1 MVASPQQTLTST
13 AAAVLDTIRS
23 RRSIGRVGPEC
34 PSREVIESLLEAA
47 TWAPNHHLTEPWRF
61 FVLAGDARAEFG
73 QAMAKALVG
82 TPQTDEQREKFNRTA
97 AKALRAPVIIT
108 VASDPQPCTK
118 DVEFE
123 EIAAGSA
130 AVQNLLLAA
139 HAQGLATIW
148 RSGAAAFNDEIKAF
162 FGLPTSAHLVGF
174 VYVGYPNQPSPTR
187 ERTSHAVVT
196 QWRGWED

>member
-1 MVASPQQTLTST
+1 MVASPEQTLTSA

-61 FVLAGDARAEFG
+61 FVLAGEAGQSSARRWPRRWSAAG
-73 QAMAKALVG
+73 GRGAA
-82 TPQTDEQREKFNRTA
+82 REVQPDRRPRRM
-97 AKALRAPVIIT
+97 RAPVIIA
-108 VASDPQPCTK
+108 VAIDPQPCTK

-130 AVQNLLLAA
+130 AVQNMLLAA

-174 VYVGYPNQPSPTR
+174 VYVGYANQPDPTR
-187 ERTSHAVVT
+187 ERTSHAAVT